1 MFVKS
6 DVWHAGVPLCKW
18 IVVSPFF
25 TLKMFFFISDNFYL
39 VYYSDHLFRILNAA
53 TVRSPQVKL
62 KNSPSWYLSMK
73 ARNRLF
79 TFSSFSPFNFYKV
92 QTLSYFRF
100 RIFAL
105 LKIKRKSE
113 NATWPIHNNEQTYN
127 WFWT

>member
-1 MFVKS
+1 
-6 DVWHAGVPLCKW
+6 
-18 IVVSPFF
+18 
-25 TLKMFFFISDNFYL
+25 MFFFISDNFYL
-39 VYYSDHLFRILNAA
+39 VYYFDQLFRISNAA

-73 ARNRLF
+73 AWNRLF

-105 LKIKRKSE
+105 LKIK
-113 NATWPIHNNEQTYN
+113 
-127 WFWT
+127 